1 VPISSE
7 KNPVVLV
14 IHGVQ
19 LGDDSSLTQD
29 EMIRK
34 SIKSRLNKLDFKFDV
49 DLYKYENISD
59 TSLKKFKKL
68 SNVLLATGIGAII
81 AQPIIDLVGDV
92 TISLSNASTANQI
105 RKGLRNKVMSYYE
118 AGVPLYIV
126 AHSLGSVY
134 AFDVINELIETNGL
148 FDRDD
153 PLTWPVQGLLTM
165 GSPLGLRMFKKTG
178 RNIAAS
184 LGKGEF
190 SFKWLNYFDVSD
202 PVVSGSIFGK
212 KLRGLKIA
220 EKYKQDTLDF
230 GWFITDYP
238 IDTGKN
244 WLFAHTAYWDSAAVG
259 DGLLDMMV

>member
-1 VPISSE
+1 VPISAE
-7 KNPVVLV
+7 TNPVVLV

-34 SIKSRLNKLDFKFDV
+34 SIKSRLNKLDFEFDV

-59 TSLKKFKKL
+59 ASLKKFKKL

-105 RKGLRNKVMSYYE
+105 RKGLRSKVMSYYE

-178 RNIAAS
+178 RNIAAN